1 MDARSILLSMLPIG
15 LTLINYAI
23 VRDLLWGI
31 FLGNKSKKS
40 ATKIKS
46 EQKGWAKF
54 TQSYMTPYIK
64 KYEDEYKK
72 WKAVRLTTLIAA
84 LVQLILFIVL
94 IFVVRVEFW
103 IVAIIC
109 GVLVV
114 ANIVLFSIMMT
125 KTEPS
130 DNKHDR
136 KGSPWKFE
144 Q

>member
-1 MDARSILLSMLPIG
+1 MDARSILLSMLPVG

-23 VRDLLWGI
+23 VRDLIWGI

-40 ATKIKS
+40 ATKIKG

-64 KYEDEYKK
+64 KYEKEYKG
-72 WKAVRLTTLIAA
+72 WSLVRTSLLFATV
-84 LVQLILFIVL
+84 VQIILFILLIVL
-94 IFVVRVEFW
+94 DIKFW
-103 IVAIIC
+103 VIAIIC
-109 GVLVV
+109 GV
-114 ANIVLFSIMMT
+114 IVLANVVLFAVMMNQT
-125 KTEPS
+125 QSS